1 MAFEMIKNNFSL
13 WQEFIPKSRHLPS
26 SLHPAQLAKYLLS
39 NTPFYPTSFSLVQ
52 CHFPQA
58 VCLMLPEEPFTSTTI
73 FSNKLRNF
81 HAAACTNSL
90 CLLSSCEHWFFSP
103 ALNLGKVTGSQERGE
118 VLPWQALGRFVLRQV
133 DSCPPWS

>member
-13 WQEFIPKSRHLPS
+13 WQEFIPKSRRLPS

-39 NTPFYPTSFSLVQ
+39 NTPFYPTSLSLVQ

-58 VCLMLPEEPFTSTTI
+58 GCLMLPGEPFTSPTI

-81 HAAACTNSL
+81 HAAAGTNSFYYAC
-90 CLLSSCEHWFFSP
+90 CLVVNTDFLALHWIWERS
-103 ALNLGKVTGSQERGE
+103 LGARKE
-118 VLPWQALGRFVLRQV
+118 GRCCHDKPLEGLF
-133 DSCPPWS
+133 